1 MFDVLVVGAG
11 LAGLSAALRARKS
24 GLSVALM
31 SKNAPFRS
39 NSSMASGGIN
49 AALGYA
55 EYDASALHIADT
67 IKSAAGL
74 GDEKAIKLLCETAPS
89 IALELDALG
98 AAFNRAENG
107 KLAQR
112 SFGGSGK
119 KRACYVQDRT
129 GAALVQALLKACN
142 ENGVKML
149 HGYFLLKLLVKN
161 NRVGGVYAL
170 KVANGEVTAIEAK
183 SVVLA
188 GGGYAGIYCGYT
200 SNPLS
205 TSGDVLAVAFRAGLR
220 LVNMEFVQFHPT
232 GLLGSGELVSE
243 AARSEGGFLTFENGE
258 RFTDEMQ
265 TRDKL
270 ARSIERETRSGRR
283 VYIDA
288 RRLGKAFLESR
299 LPNFCKSAAAKLG
312 LDPSIDLIPIAP
324 SAHYT
329 MGGIEVYA
337 RTKTAIKGLFACGEC
352 AHSGTHGAN
361 RLGGNSLLEAAVFG
375 KIAGENAVTF
385 AKRAKSAKRAAI
397 DAEAIASEQKRID
410 RIIEGESRFNINAL
424 RKSLGKKLT
433 AKLGVFRDA
442 SGLKD
447 ALEYA
452 EYLQTLVG
460 GLACVYKERT
470 NNVELVMI
478 LEFLNA
484 LEIAEVMA
492 LAALRR
498 KESRGAHFRED
509 YPLSDDSFLKNSYAS
524 RKNDG
529 FYSIDF
535 LRPRS
540 FAWFADK
547 LRRAL
552 SN

>member
-11 LAGLSAALRARKS
+11 LGGLSAALKARES
-24 GLSVALM
+24 GASVALI

-49 AALGYA
+49 AALGSI
-55 EYDASALHIADT
+55 ESDSPSLHAIDT
-67 IKSAAGL
+67 LKSGAGL
-74 GDEKAIKLLCETAPS
+74 GEIETVKILCEAAPS

-98 AAFNRAENG
+98 AGFNRAENG
-107 KLAQR
+107 KIAQR

-129 GAALVQALLKACN
+129 GAALAQAALKACN
-142 ENGVKML
+142 ESGVKML
-149 HGYFLLKLLVKN
+149 HGYFLLKLLIEN
-161 NRVGGVYAL
+161 NRVVGVCAL
-170 KVANGEVTAIEAK
+170 KNANSEVLAIGAK
-183 SVVLA
+183 SVALA
-188 GGGYAGIYCGYT
+188 GGGYAGIYCGHT
-200 SNPLS
+200 TNPLS
-205 TSGDVLAVAFRAGLR
+205 SNGDTIAVAFRAGLR

-270 ARSIERETRSGRR
+270 SRAIERETQSGRK

-299 LPNFCKSAAAKLG
+299 LPNFCKAAAAKLG
-312 LDPSIDLIPIAP
+312 LDPSTDLIPIAP

-329 MGGIEVYA
+329 MGGIEVDKSA
-337 RTKTAIKGLFACGEC
+337 RTAIKGLFACGEC
-352 AHSGTHGAN
+352 AYNGVHGAN
-361 RLGGNSLLEAAVFG
+361 RMGGNSLLEAAVFG
-375 KIAGENAVTF
+375 KIAGENAAVF
-385 AKRAKSAKRAAI
+385 AKKAKAIAI
-397 DAEAIASEQKRID
+397 DKIAQDTIAIEQKKID
-410 RIIEGESRFNINAL
+410 RVIEGESRFNINAL
-424 RKSLGKKLT
+424 QKSLGKKLI

-442 SGLKD
+442 NGLKD

-460 GLACVYKERT
+460 GLACVDKSRS
-470 NNVELVMI
+470 NNVELTMI

-484 LEIAEVMA
+484 LEIAEVSA

-509 YPLSDDSFLKNSYAS
+509 YPLSSDRFQKNSYVS
-524 RKNDG
+524 RKSDG
-529 FYSIDF
+529 FYSVEF
-535 LRPRS
+535 LQTRS
-540 FAWFADK
+540 LAWYIDK

-552 SN
+552 SV